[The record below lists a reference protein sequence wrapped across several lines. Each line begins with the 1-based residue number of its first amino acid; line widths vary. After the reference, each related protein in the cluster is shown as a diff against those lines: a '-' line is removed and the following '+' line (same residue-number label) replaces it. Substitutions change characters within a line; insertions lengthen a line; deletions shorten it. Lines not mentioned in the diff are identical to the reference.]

1 MLRLRPWP
9 YLAEQGGVLA
19 GMGLQKH
26 PIWLAR
32 PKRQPQVPRH

>member
-1 MLRLRPWP
+1 MLQLRLWP

-26 PIWLAR
+26 PVWLAC
-32 PKRQPQVPRH
+32 PKRQTQVPRH